1 MPDLHTTHE
10 HLASL
15 VLGSDDAIMTKSLD
29 GTVLTW
35 NPAAT
40 RIFGYT
46 AEEMIGQKMLTLFP
60 AEREHEEPAILE
72 KLAQGVRID
81 HFRTQRRHKNGQLL
95 DISVTLS
102 PICNAQ
108 GQVVA
113 ASKIARDIT
122 AEVQAERQI
131 AQYKALIDSSDDA
144 IISKDT
150 EGIIRTWNAGATHI
164 FGYTAAEA
172 IGQHANMLIPPERL
186 SEEEKLLKSVLA
198 GQSVRHFRTTRL
210 TQAGHRIFA
219 SVSLS
224 AIRNEAGQIIGYS
237 KIVRDLT
244 QEIQQEQ
251 LLWKEVHYDSL
262 TGLMSR
268 VGIQN
273 AVDDLIRISQVR
285 NRAIAVV
292 HCNIDEFSIANTR
305 WGTDVGDQLLIQ
317 VAQTLRDVVRE
328 SDDIARVHADH
339 FVILLQGFAQVQ
351 SIPKAVDKIRAAL
364 ESITKVAGHPMQLS
378 VSVGVAVYPEDG
390 KSYASL
396 IKRAE
401 HATQAARLKGGGN
414 AQFFSGVSAS
424 QVPED
429 FFIVQALNTAIEAQ
443 QLRLEYQPI
452 VDAATGRI
460 VKAEALLR
468 WEHPQL
474 GKVSPSVFI
483 PLAEKYGIVRK
494 LSQWVLRHAL
504 QDLARWTGLFG
515 MDFQVSI
522 NRSSH
527 DFHDYDECHKEM
539 REALHEFGLYG
550 KNLIIEVTEY
560 SLVGS
565 TAVTEKILKGYRCL
579 GIGVALDDF
588 GTGYSSLDYLKR
600 YPVDFLKIDK
610 SFIDTL
616 AHSSVDYQLCEG
628 IISIAKR
635 LGLQVVAEGVETQVQ
650 ADILRAMGTEFIQ
663 GYHYSKPLPA
673 AELEARMLAD
683 QR

>member
-1 MPDLHTTHE
+1 MINRE

-15 VLGSDDAIMTKSLD
+15 VQTSDDAIMTKSLD

-40 RIFGYT
+40 RIFGYS
-46 AEEMIGQKMLTLFP
+46 AQEMVGQKMLKLFP
-60 AEREHEEPAILE
+60 PDREHEESAIL
-72 KLAQGVRID
+72 AQLTQGQRVD
-81 HFRTQRRHKNGQLL
+81 HFRTQRRHKDGRVLE
-95 DISVTLS
+95 ISVTIS
-102 PICNAQ
+102 PICDAE
-108 GQVVA
+108 GRVVA
-113 ASKIARDIT
+113 ASKIARDVT
-122 AEVQAERQI
+122 AQVQAEQQI

-150 EGIIRTWNAGATHI
+150 AGIIRTWNAGATRI
-164 FGYTAAEA
+164 FGYSAAQA
-172 IGQHANMLIPPERL
+172 IGQHASMLIPPERL
-186 SEEEKLLKSVLA
+186 SEEEKLLKSVLS
-198 GQSVRHFRTTRL
+198 GQPVRHFRTTRL

-224 AIRNEAGQIIGYS
+224 AIRDDTGQIAGYS

-292 HCNIDEFSIANTR
+292 HCNIDGFSQINAR
-305 WGTDVGDQLLIQ
+305 FGAEAGDQLLVK

-328 SDDIARVHADH
+328 ADDIARVHADN

-351 SIPKAVDKIRAAL
+351 SIPKAVDKIRAAV
-364 ESITKVAGHPMQLS
+364 EAITEVAGQTIALS

-390 KSYASL
+390 KSYAGL

-401 HATQAARLKGGGN
+401 HATEAARLKGGGN
-414 AQFFSGVSAS
+414 AQFFSNISDS

-429 FFIVQALNTAIEAQ
+429 FFIVQALNTAIESQ

-452 VDAATGRI
+452 VDAGTGRI

-468 WEHPQL
+468 WEHPQF

-483 PLAEKYGIVRK
+483 PLAEKYGMIRK
-494 LSQWVLRHAL
+494 LSQWVLRQAL
-504 QDLARWTGLFG
+504 HDLARWTGLFG

-527 DFHDYDECHKEM
+527 DFHDYDECHNEM
-539 REALHEFGLYG
+539 RDALHEFGLFG

-565 TAVTEKILKGYRCL
+565 TSVTEKILKGYRSL
-579 GIGVALDDF
+579 GVGVALDDF

-650 ADILRAMGTEFIQ
+650 ADILRAMGAEFIQ

-673 AELEARMLAD
+673 AALEARMQAD
-683 QR
+683 QH